1 MPDKK
6 DYFDRIDNE
15 NFLSLIIKLL
25 FLSSLLL
32 MSPLRVSLVGALIIM
47 IMIVLRLNI
56 NNLISILASF
66 RFDLISISILILTL
80 WLYILIRFSQ
90 IKTLYFKSF
99 FFCLIFLI
107 LSLIFSFSSTN
118 IIIFYFFF
126 EWSLIPIFIIII
138 GWGYQIER
146 IKASLYILF
155 YTLFASLP
163 LLLVIVIII
172 ITNYSRSIFFLI
184 VSSNKLYMVTSL
196 TFFTA
201 LAFLVK
207 FPMFLVHQWLPKAHV
222 EAPVGGSII
231 LAGILLKLGGYGIIR
246 LGPLFNSSLLLRSIM
261 SITLLG
267 GGVLG
272 IVCLIIS
279 DIKVIIAYS
288 SVVHMALIIVG
299 VLSLY
304 SWGINGAIIIILA
317 HGLCSSGIFSCAN
330 IFYERSH
337 SRRLI
342 LNKGILRFFP
352 RISIIWFFLCIANF
366 GGPFTYNLLA
376 EIRLIINLRRVV
388 NISLIRILLIS
399 FFSAAYSLILYART
413 QQGVPSSLYFSVTTP
428 RMRELITLFGHLWP
442 LLLVCMRPIIL

>member
-184 VSSNKLYMVTSL
+184 VSSNKIYIVTSL

-442 LLLVCMRPIIL
+442 LLLVCIRPIIL

>member
-196 TFFTA
+196 TFFTV